1 MLAKEEK
8 VFQGAE
14 GYRRNEESETNN
26 VHIVVC
32 MWYLSAGAAVEGDG
46 RIG

>member
-8 VFQGAE
+8 AIQEAE
-14 GYRRNEESETNN
+14 GYRQNEESETNN

-46 RIG
+46 CIG